1 MTTVRS
7 AIVRRWTPEED
18 AVLLQLLEEGK
29 TWPVIAAQIKRTMAA
44 CERRA
49 SFLRASSAFRTEQAK
64 TEL

>member
-29 TWPVIAAQIKRTMAA
+29 TWPVH
-44 CERRA
+44 RRA
-49 SFLRASSAFRTEQAK
+49 DQANDGGM
-64 TEL
+64 

>member
-29 TWPVIAAQIKRTMAA
+29 TWPDIAGQIKRTMAA